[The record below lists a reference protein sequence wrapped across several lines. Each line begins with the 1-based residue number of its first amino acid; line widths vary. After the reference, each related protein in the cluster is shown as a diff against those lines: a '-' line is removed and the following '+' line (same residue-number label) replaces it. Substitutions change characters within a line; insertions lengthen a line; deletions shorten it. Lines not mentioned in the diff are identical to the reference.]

1 MEIFL
6 LHQRGIVPTIATLQ
20 STINVPVRATMINA
34 MSFNSINTDDNID
47 DGVNYVESLSVVEA
61 VSSSRPWR
69 TL

>member
-6 LHQRGIVPTIATLQ
+6 LHRRGIVPTIATLQ

-61 VSSSRPWR
+61 VSS
-69 TL
+69 